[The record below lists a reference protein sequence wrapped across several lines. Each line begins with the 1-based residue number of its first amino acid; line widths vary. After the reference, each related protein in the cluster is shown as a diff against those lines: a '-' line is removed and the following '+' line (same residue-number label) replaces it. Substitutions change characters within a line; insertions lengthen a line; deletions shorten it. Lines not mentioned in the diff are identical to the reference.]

1 MEMVVINGQNMPVRV
16 FDGQRVVT
24 FADVERVHNRAEGTA
39 KKRFHDN
46 RKHFIENVDFFML
59 KPCNA
64 GKYEVS
70 LLDSE
75 KSDFR
80 TLENIP
86 NRGLILLTETGYLMI
101 VKSFTDDLAW
111 SVQRQL
117 VNAYFRAKEIL
128 QSDKKPLAQQND
140 FSTLC
145 VQVNE
150 IENTLD
156 NFYDRLNAI
165 EEVIN
170 HATPATTVA
179 YIGMEQKPI
188 IDPIRDNIERLAV
201 LYGDGSNGYN
211 CTFRKVYLAMG
222 VDWKYR
228 RTRYKNQ
235 KGNKNV
241 PSKLQLIESDKK
253 LLKLFIDTV
262 ENLIAEAEG
271 NR

>member
-1 MEMVVINGQNMPVRV
+1 MEMVIINGRNMPVRV

-24 FADVERVHNRAEGTA
+24 FKDIDMVHNRPEGTA
-39 KKRFHDN
+39 SRNFREN
-46 RKHFIENVDFFML
+46 RKHFILNEDYFVI
-59 KPCNA
+59 KPSDIQIDEIRHS
-64 GKYEVS
+64 GIIEEV
-70 LLDSE
+70 
-75 KSDFR
+75 
-80 TLENIP
+80 N
-86 NRGLILLTETGYLMI
+86 NRGTYFMTETGYLMI

-128 QSDKKPLAQQND
+128 QSEKKTPAPQND

-145 VQVNE
+145 VQVNG
-150 IENTLD
+150 IERDLD
-156 NFYDRLNAI
+156 NFYDRLNAV
-165 EEVIN
+165 EDVLRQFN
-170 HATPATTVA
+170 HLTDQTVLA

-201 LYGDGSNGYN
+201 LYGDGSKGYN

-235 KGNKNV
+235 KGNKNI
-241 PSKLQLIESDKK
+241 PSKIQLIESDKK
-253 LLKLFIDTV
+253 LLKLFVDTV
-262 ENLIAEAEG
+262 ENLIAEAESV
-271 NR
+271 R